1 MLQLVSH
8 IFAATL
14 ITHIFA
20 ATNYNTHIFAAT
32 NYNTHIFAATLVD
45 TNIFV
50 SPTHTFEAAVVGHR
64 TFAFGRPHPWGL

>member
-14 ITHIFA
+14 I
-20 ATNYNTHIFAAT
+20 THIFAAT